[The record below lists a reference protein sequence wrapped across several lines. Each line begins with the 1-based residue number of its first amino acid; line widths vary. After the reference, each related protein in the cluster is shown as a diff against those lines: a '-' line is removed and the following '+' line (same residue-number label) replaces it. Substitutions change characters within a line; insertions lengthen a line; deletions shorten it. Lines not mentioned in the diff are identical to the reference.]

1 MAAEDRTDLANDRTK
16 MAEDRTVLAH
26 ERSFAGW
33 VRTGMAGVGIGLAF
47 NALFRSLDP
56 TWVPKLIATSFLML
70 SIFIFSSAQQ
80 RACRALGRLE
90 SHRVAEL
97 RPIGIRLIAWL
108 LSLATTALIAALWLL
123 VAD

>member
-1 MAAEDRTDLANDRTK
+1 

-33 VRTGMAGVGIGLAF
+33 LRTGMAGVGIGLAF

-56 TWVPKLIATSFLML
+56 TWVPKLIATSFLAL
-70 SIFIFSSAQQ
+70 SIFIFLSAQQ
-80 RACRALGRLE
+80 RACRALARME

-123 VAD
+123 AAD

>member
-1 MAAEDRTDLANDRTK
+1 MAEDRTDLASDRTN

-56 TWVPKLIATSFLML
+56 TWVPKLIATSFLIL
-70 SIFIFSSAQQ
+70 SIFIFLSAQQ
-80 RACRALGRLE
+80 RACRALERME

-123 VAD
+123 AAD

>member
-70 SIFIFSSAQQ
+70 SIFIFLSAQQ